1 MAKQMDDKTWYAE
14 LLLGLYVV
22 IIAYIVSACKELYSD
37 VVCQSIKLD
46 LIFLYLALGMSCNFA
61 KSCGCLNDRSY

>member
-1 MAKQMDDKTWYAE
+1 MDDKTWYVE

-37 VVCQSIKLD
+37 VVCQLIKLG
-46 LIFLYLALGMSCNFA
+46 LLAFFL
-61 KSCGCLNDRSY
+61 